1 MRHQWTVR
9 AFLLARLARKDEA
22 EDLAQD
28 TFVTA
33 WRRLADFD
41 LERPFDPWLR
51 GIAENL
57 LRNHLRKF
65 RAEPIGGDKDLQALV
80 DAEWSKDAQAGT
92 DSRRAVA
99 LEECL
104 SRIDGPSRSMLVARY
119 GEGHTVAEICRK
131 LGRKHSA
138 VTMQLHRL
146 RLLLA
151 KCVDGLLASESGA
164 PNAS

>member
-33 WRRLADFD
+33 WRRLKDFD
-41 LERPFDPWLR
+41 MQRPFDPWLR

-80 DAEWSKDAQAGT
+80 ESEWNKQGGPEI

-104 SRIDGPSRSMLVARY
+104 SKIDGPARSMLVARY
-119 GEGHTVAEICRK
+119 GEGHTVAEICQR

-151 KCVDGLLASESGA
+151 KCVDDLLASES
-164 PNAS
+164 